1 MLANKRM
8 PWIMRCLAVAHLACG
23 LVLVLGVVSYAV
35 LGIRGLPQLLASPQ
49 GGHLSGNI
57 LLVVAAFLL
66 PEMALGAGML
76 LLARWLWYG
85 NRRLRKALLVAHSV
99 VLVIGALFIKWGFD
113 AVAAAELSTARGGG
127 LLSPSAIFPFFIGVP
142 LLVFALCSIAV
153 ALKVVPRTEVD
164 P

>member
-1 MLANKRM
+1 MLTNKRTLR
-8 PWIMRCLAVAHLACG
+8 ILRSLAVVHFACG
-23 LVLVLGVVSYAV
+23 IVLLIGVVSYTV
-35 LGIRGLPQLLASPQ
+35 LGVRGLPQLVSSAQ
-49 GGHLSGNI
+49 GGRASGGT

-66 PEMALGAGML
+66 PELALGAGML
-76 LLARWLWYG
+76 VLARWLWSG
-85 NRRLRKALLVAHSV
+85 DRRLRKALLVVHSV

-113 AVAAAELSTARGGG
+113 AVAAAERSTARGGG

-142 LLVFALCSIAV
+142 LLVFALCSIAI

>member
-1 MLANKRM
+1 M
-8 PWIMRCLAVAHLACG
+8 PWMLRCLAAAHLACG

-35 LGIRGLPQLLASPQ
+35 LGVRGLPQLLKSPQ
-49 GGHLSGNI
+49 GSHLSGNI
-57 LLVVAAFLL
+57 LLVVTVFLL

-85 NRRLRKALLVAHSV
+85 NKRLRKALLVVHSV

-113 AVAAAELSTARGGG
+113 AVAAAERSAARGGG
-127 LLSPSAIFPFFIGVP
+127 LLSPSAFFPFLIGIP
-142 LLVFALCSIAV
+142 LLIFALCSIAA

>member
-1 MLANKRM
+1 MPANKRM
-8 PWIMRCLAVAHLACG
+8 PWMLRCLAAAHLACG

-35 LGIRGLPQLLASPQ
+35 LGVRGLPQLLKSPQ
-49 GGHLSGNI
+49 GSHLSGNI
-57 LLVVAAFLL
+57 LLVVTVFLL

-85 NRRLRKALLVAHSV
+85 NKRLRKALLVVHSV

-113 AVAAAELSTARGGG
+113 AVAAAERSAARGGG
-127 LLSPSAIFPFFIGVP
+127 LLSPSAFFPFLIGIP
-142 LLVFALCSIAV
+142 LLIFALCSIAA

>member
-1 MLANKRM
+1 
-8 PWIMRCLAVAHLACG
+8 MRCLAVAHLACG

-35 LGIRGLPQLLASPQ
+35 LGIRGLPQSLASPQ

-57 LLVVAAFLL
+57 LLVVTVFLL

-153 ALKVVPRTEVD
+153 AIKVVPRTEVD